1 MKIKFVNLKKQWNK
15 ERKDLLKIID
25 RTINSGD
32 WVGGKN
38 IQLFEKKISKICN
51 TKYAVALNSG
61 TDALTLA
68 LFSLGVKKGDEV
80 ITTSNSFV
88 ASVSAIVHLGA
99 KPVFVDVLPDQT
111 MDPSL
116 LEKKIT
122 KKTKAIMPVHLTG
135 RVSEMNEINRIAKKY
150 NIPVVEDAAQSIGS
164 KYYNKPTGSLGKVGC
179 FSAHP
184 LKNLNAIGDGGYLT
198 TNDKKIFKKVIEL
211 RNHGMID
218 RNKIKNFGHVSR
230 LDNLQA
236 AVLNFR
242 LKKLQKVIEKRR
254 KNFKLYKKFLNR
266 DFVFF
271 PDEKKYQFNT
281 YHTFVVQ
288 VNKRDSLIK
297 FLKKNKI
304 STAIHY
310 PIPIH
315 LQPAAKYLK
324 YKKGS
329 LKNTE
334 KQSKKILTLPIN
346 QYLKDSEIKF
356 ISKKINL
363 FFKQNQK

>member
-1 MKIKFVNLKKQWNK
+1 M
-15 ERKDLLKIID
+15 
-25 RTINSGD
+25 
-32 WVGGKN
+32 
-38 IQLFEKKISKICN
+38 
-51 TKYAVALNSG
+51 
-61 TDALTLA
+61 
-68 LFSLGVKKGDEV
+68 
-80 ITTSNSFV
+80 
-88 ASVSAIVHLGA
+88 
-99 KPVFVDVLPDQT
+99 
-111 MDPSL
+111 
-116 LEKKIT
+116 
-122 KKTKAIMPVHLTG
+122 
-135 RVSEMNEINRIAKKY
+135 
-150 NIPVVEDAAQSIGS
+150 
-164 KYYNKPTGSLGKVGC
+164 
-179 FSAHP
+179 
-184 LKNLNAIGDGGYLT
+184 
-198 TNDKKIFKKVIEL
+198 
-211 RNHGMID
+211 
-218 RNKIKNFGHVSR
+218 
-230 LDNLQA
+230 
-236 AVLNFR
+236 
-242 LKKLQKVIEKRR
+242 KKLQKVIEKRR

-297 FLKKNKI
+297 FFKKNKI